1 MEKLAVEGSFSV
13 AAGESMNPEGKAD
26 HGSTQ
31 TVLTKE
37 ESEGVK
43 LAENE

>member
-1 MEKLAVEGSFSV
+1 
-13 AAGESMNPEGKAD
+13 MNSEGKAG
-26 HGSTQ
+26 HWSTQ

-43 LAENE
+43 LAENERQEMKVDGDPWDAAHKQ